1 MGFQDLTPQEI
12 ELVLSK
18 ERVIRI
24 AFSADGEQ
32 FLVPVFFVYHEG
44 ALCGLTTPGRKTRLG
59 EANPEVA
66 FQVDSTFETGPWE
79 WASVSGQGE
88 FSRVPN
94 PADFGPFA
102 AALQAKLTDAP
113 KWAADMLQE
122 RFARLGLYAWR
133 IQPSVISGR
142 AHGPDD

>member
-24 AFSADGEQ
+24 AFSAEGEQ

-59 EANPEVA
+59 EANPDVA

-88 FSRVPN
+88 FSRVAN
-94 PADFGPFA
+94 PTDFGPFA

-113 KWAADMLQE
+113 KWAADMLQD

-133 IQPSVISGR
+133 IQPSVVSGR
-142 AHGPDD
+142 AHGPDE